1 MPIKRKIGLIAGNGR
16 LPQLLAK
23 GIRASGHPVIAIG
36 HNCETR
42 KDLKNYVDCLKW
54 VHVGELGKIISLL
67 VEEGAKSAI
76 LIGGVSKR
84 HFFSKARPDG
94 RALKVLS
101 RLRDKKDDAIL
112 RAIAEEIE
120 REGIQVES
128 PVRFLKES
136 MAPGGCWT
144 ERKPT
149 DREKKDLTF
158 GWKIAKRVGNLDV
171 GQSVV
176 VKDQIILAVEAI
188 EGTDETIRR
197 GGLLGR
203 GDVVV
208 VKVCKPKQDPR
219 LDLPVIGP
227 ETIRTLKEAGASVL
241 AVEAGKTIVVDKK
254 KVIREANRDQICL
267 IGM

>member
-1 MPIKRKIGLIAGNGR
+1 MPIKQKIGLIAGSGN
-16 LPQLLAK
+16 LPHLLAK
-23 GIRASGHPVIAIG
+23 SIRANGHPVIAIG
-36 HNCETR
+36 HKGETR
-42 KDLKNYVDCLKW
+42 RDLKNYVNSLSW
-54 VHVGELGKIISLL
+54 VHIGELDKIINLL
-67 VEEGAKSAI
+67 REKGVKSAI

-84 HFFSKARPDG
+84 RFFSRARPDG

-101 RLRDKKDDAIL
+101 RLRDKKDDALL

-120 REGIQVES
+120 SEGIQVES

-136 MAPGGCWT
+136 MAAGGCWT

-149 DREKKDLTF
+149 EREKKDLVF
-158 GWKIAKRVGNLDV
+158 GWRIAKRVGNLDV

-188 EGTDETIRR
+188 EGTDQTIRR

-203 GDVVV
+203 GEVVV
-208 VKVCKPKQDPR
+208 VKVCKPRQDLR

-227 ETIRTLKEAGASVL
+227 ETIRMLKEAGASVL
-241 AVEAGKTIVVDKK
+241 AVEAGKTIVVDRER
-254 KVIREANRDQICL
+254 VIREANKNQLCL

>member
-1 MPIKRKIGLIAGNGR
+1 MRRKIGLIAGNGQLPR
-16 LPQLLAK
+16 LVAG
-23 GIRASGHPVIAIG
+23 GIQAAGHRVVAIG
-36 HNCETR
+36 HIGETS
-42 KDLKNYVDCLKW
+42 KDLENYVDTLKW
-54 VHVGELGKIISLL
+54 VQIGELGKIIHLL
-67 VEEGAKSAI
+67 LEEGVKRA
-76 LIGGVSKR
+76 LFIGGVSKR
-84 HFFSKARPDG
+84 HFFSKARPDA

-112 RAIAEEIE
+112 RAIAEE
-120 REGIQVES
+120 VES
-128 PVRFLKES
+128 AGIRVVSPVPFLREN
-136 MAPGGCWT
+136 MAPEGCWT

-149 DREKKDLTF
+149 EREEMDISF
-158 GWKIAKRVGNLDV
+158 GWRMAKSLGRLDV

-176 VKDQIILAVEAI
+176 VKDQIVLAMEAI

-227 ETIRTLKEAGASVL
+227 ETVEILKEARASAL
-241 AVEAGKTIVVDKK
+241 AVEAAKTIVIEKE
-254 KVIREANRDQICL
+254 KVIREADRSHLCL
-267 IGM
+267 MGK